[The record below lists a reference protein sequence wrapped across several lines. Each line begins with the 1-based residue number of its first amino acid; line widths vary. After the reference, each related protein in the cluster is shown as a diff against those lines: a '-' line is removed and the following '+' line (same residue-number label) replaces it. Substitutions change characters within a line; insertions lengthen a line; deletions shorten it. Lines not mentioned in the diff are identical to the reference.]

1 MQNLKHRLDIEGYPC
16 QRPRLG
22 KHGTYN
28 PPKYSKHKKDLTLL
42 IKLLK
47 IKPADYKAVKLA
59 FYFPYCSS
67 EPKKNRIDLA
77 PMNRKY
83 DIDNLVKSFFDA
95 LQDSGVI
102 TDDRR
107 ICGVY
112 AIKLFSVEK
121 KGWIEF
127 DLE

>member
-1 MQNLKHRLDIEGYPC
+1 
-16 QRPRLG
+16 
-22 KHGTYN
+22 
-28 PPKYSKHKKDLTLL
+28 LTLL
-42 IKLLK
+42 IKLLR
-47 IKPADYKAVKLA
+47 IPPADYKAIKLA
-59 FYFPYCSS
+59 FYFPYPQS

-95 LQDSGVI
+95 LQESGVI

>member
-1 MQNLKHRLDIEGYPC
+1 MQTLKYRLDIEGYPC
-16 QRPRLG
+16 QRPRIG
-22 KHGTYN
+22 KHGAYN
-28 PPKYSKHKKDLTLL
+28 PPKYSKHKKDLTFL
-42 IKLLK
+42 IKMLK
-47 IKPADYKAVKLA
+47 IQPADYKAVKLT
-59 FYFPYCSS
+59 FYFPYPTS

-95 LQDSGVI
+95 LQESGVI

-107 ICGVY
+107 ICGLY

>member
-1 MQNLKHRLDIEGYPC
+1 MQNLKYKLDIEGYPC

-22 KHGTYN
+22 KNGAYN
-28 PPKYSKHKKDLTLL
+28 PAKYTKHKNDL
-42 IKLLK
+42 IFLLK
-47 IKPADYKAVKLA
+47 SLKIAPKDYKAVKLA
-59 FYFPYCSS
+59 FYFPYPEST
-67 EPKKNRIDLA
+67 PQKKRIDLE

-83 DIDNLVKSFFDA
+83 DIDNLIKSFFDA
-95 LQDSGVI
+95 LQQSGII

-127 DLE
+127 EIE